1 MKNFYS
7 LSNMRL
13 FLTWSFTILAIVFK
27 IYFLDNP
34 IPLSDNVAFTTISES
49 EAQTLFDTLANLDYI
64 EFRYANNHC
73 EDRAHAMS
81 YEIAQKG
88 IKAGKAWIF
97 VRGIFDNK
105 FPKVLKINDA
115 NKVGKNGLLTWKYH
129 VAPVIMS
136 EKGDTL
142 VLDPSLCKTPVTLKE
157 WFYKMNVK
165 DDVVLDDIFFLIKDW
180 QYQTYV
186 SKDKQA
192 RLFEPWRLD
201 KDFEMTKKGLCEGK
215 ICQQFLIENPQDSTV
230 REQSKKFSTLPKA
243 YQKKKKVCLEIL
255 NQRIN

>member
-1 MKNFYS
+1 
-7 LSNMRL
+7 MRT
-13 FLTWSFTILAIVFK
+13 FLTWSFTALAIVFK

-34 IPLSDNVAFTTISES
+34 MQLSDDVVFTKISES

-88 IKAGKAWIF
+88 IKAGKVWIF

-105 FPKVLKINDA
+105 YPKVLKINDA

-129 VAPVIMS
+129 VAPVILS
-136 EKGDTL
+136 DNGDTL
-142 VLDPSLCKTPVTLKE
+142 VLDPSLCKTPVTLRA
-157 WFYKMNVK
+157 WFDKMNVK
-165 DDVVLDDIFFLIKDW
+165 DDVEWKNIFFLIKDW
-180 QYQTYV
+180 KYQTYV
-186 SKDKQA
+186 SKDKHA

-201 KDFEMTKKGLCEGK
+201 GDFKMTKKGLYEGK
-215 ICQQFLIENPQDSTV
+215 ICQEFLNENPQDSVT
-230 REQSKKFSTLPKA
+230 RQKSKKFSTLPKD
-243 YQKKKKVCLEIL
+243 YQKKKKMVLEIL
-255 NQRIN
+255 NQRIR